1 MGLLVVVKQSSCKKG
16 SPRLFFFCSS
26 LSLGHS
32 IYSVQAGGATVP
44 NLAIYTYYTLQYW
57 CGGAALLAKLW
68 VCGRNCAGF
77 GKCAAWVGLTF
88 GLNDLSF
95 ALFHA
100 VHVGFLLMEDA
111 ICLMGRS
118 FNFMDALICFV
129 YASFNFMEARI
140 YFVGVSFNFVEA
152 LIYFMEALICFV
164 EAPI

>member
-1 MGLLVVVKQSSCKKG
+1 MGLVVVVKRSSCKKG

-32 IYSVQAGGATVP
+32 IYNVQAGGATVST
-44 NLAIYTYYTLQYW
+44 LSIYSYYSLQYW

-68 VCGRNCAGF
+68 VCGWECAGF

-88 GLNDLSF
+88 GLDGLPF
-95 ALFHA
+95 ALFYL
-100 VHVGFLLMEDA
+100 VPVGFLLMEDP

-118 FNFMDALICFV
+118 FNFLDALICFV
-129 YASFNFMEARI
+129 GASFNFPEERI
-140 YFVGVSFNFVEA
+140 YFVDVNINFVEA
-152 LIYFMEALICFV
+152 LIYFV